1 MKQNILLT
9 VIFRLWRLSTR
20 VRHCFLFSVLSSIIL
35 NFYLFKYY
43 LQNVNSPKLHSLI
56 SILSKNL
63 CSKRFDQELPIFYR
77 DKLKDDILKFENE
90 KEIFYSKMLVEKE
103 KIELQN
109 FELIRREDKLKM
121 GIKDLKTAA
130 GKLFVLT

>member
-1 MKQNILLT
+1 M
-9 VIFRLWRLSTR
+9 
-20 VRHCFLFSVLSSIIL
+20 
-35 NFYLFKYY
+35 
-43 LQNVNSPKLHSLI
+43 
-56 SILSKNL
+56 
-63 CSKRFDQELPIFYR
+63 
-77 DKLKDDILKFENE
+77 KDDILKFENE

-130 GKLFVLT
+130 GKLFVLIQIGVHFFFYIL